1 MTMRNNRDILIVE
14 DDRVDAMTIDRVL
27 KELEVPNRAVFCTDG
42 VEGVEY
48 LNEHR
53 STLPAIILL
62 DINMPRMNG
71 IEFLRIIRKDSE
83 FKKLPVV
90 ILTTSTEEQ
99 DKIDSFE
106 LGISGYMVKP
116 VDYDKFVGMIQVII
130 KYWRLS
136 EFPQED

>member
-1 MTMRNNRDILIVE
+1 MRNNRDILVVE
-14 DDRVDAMTIDRVL
+14 DDRVDAMTIERVFKQL
-27 KELEVPNRAVFCTDG
+27 GLANRIIFCTDG
-42 VEGVEY
+42 VEGIEY
-48 LNEHR
+48 LQNEC
-53 STLPAIILL
+53 STLPAIVLL

-71 IEFLRIIRKDSE
+71 IEFLRIIRNDPE

-90 ILTTSTEEQ
+90 ILTTSGEER

-116 VDYDKFVGMIQVII
+116 VDYDEFVKMIQVIVQ
-130 KYWRLS
+130 YWRLS

>member
-1 MTMRNNRDILIVE
+1 MRNNRDVLLLE
-14 DDRVDAMTIDRVL
+14 DDRVDAMTIERVFKQL
-27 KELEVPNRAVFCTDG
+27 GIPNCVVFCTDG

-48 LNEHR
+48 LNENR
-53 STLPAIILL
+53 GTLPAIVLL

-71 IEFLRIIRKDSE
+71 IEFLRFIRNDPD
-83 FKKLPVV
+83 FRKLPVV

-99 DKIDSFE
+99 DKIESFE

-116 VDYDKFVGMIQVII
+116 VDYDKFVEMIQVII

>member
-1 MTMRNNRDILIVE
+1 MKLRCIIVDDEPISRDILRTYIKDVPDLMLLGE
-14 DDRVDAMTIDRVL
+14 CRDALEANAILISQSVDL
-27 KELEVPNRAVFCTDG
+27 VF
-42 VEGVEY
+42 
-48 LNEHR
+48 
-53 STLPAIILL
+53 L

-71 IEFLRIIRKDSE
+71 IEFLRFVRNDSD

-99 DKIDSFE
+99 DKIESFE

-116 VDYDKFVGMIQVII
+116 VDYDEFVEMIQVVI